1 MSSSPHLSHR
11 LSQQIPSKLEEHSPH
26 ILVKWCGNALSHFFF
41 LFRTEAFLLT
51 TPRRWPYMS
60 ASVCGPTH
68 PCSVCCL
75 WAPDDTRRQERTTP
89 PTPAW
94 RPSSQMSSAAPQTL
108 RVSSVIIHRMMCGG
122 KKSKYM
128 LLLFA
133 GFCFHLSCAVFL
145 WVRFIPSFWSAA
157 PCFTCVLISC
167 SSARSYLCSLLQG
180 QSVCVGDYINWSCC
194 SESTISVDSLSEG
207 GGCVWLLKNFSFCFA
222 SLRLGSLCGSS
233 FVLLKSVGGC
243 FYIYLSSNKKSVP
256 SSIQR
261 CTPCWTP
268 SCHPIPTSAST
279 PTWVKTSRWT
289 KVAWRSWTFSRAKG
303 STTWSATRP
312 SWRKQPAS

>member
-1 MSSSPHLSHR
+1 MNFNFNIVFVQRSQEFCSNSVFDIFSLADFFYNSSVKPSCFPLLHIFGLGAYFTSQSIMSSSPHLSHR
-11 LSQQIPSKLEEHSPH
+11 LSQQIPSKLEEHSTH

-94 RPSSQMSSAAPQTL
+94 RPSSQMSSAVPQTL

-133 GFCFHLSCAVFL
+133 GFCFHLSCAVFSVGESYSL
-145 WVRFIPSFWSAA
+145 L
-157 PCFTCVLISC
+157 LIS
-167 SSARSYLCSLLQG
+167 SSLLHLCSDQLLL
-180 QSVCVGDYINWSCC
+180 SKVIPVFSP
-194 SESTISVDSLSEG
+194 SRTISVCGRLYKLKLLLWVNCFSWFSEWGRRMCLVSL
-207 GGCVWLLKNFSFCFA
+207 
-222 SLRLGSLCGSS
+222 LC
-233 FVLLKSVGGC
+233 
-243 FYIYLSSNKKSVP
+243 
-256 SSIQR
+256 
-261 CTPCWTP
+261 
-268 SCHPIPTSAST
+268 
-279 PTWVKTSRWT
+279 
-289 KVAWRSWTFSRAKG
+289 
-303 STTWSATRP
+303 
-312 SWRKQPAS
+312 